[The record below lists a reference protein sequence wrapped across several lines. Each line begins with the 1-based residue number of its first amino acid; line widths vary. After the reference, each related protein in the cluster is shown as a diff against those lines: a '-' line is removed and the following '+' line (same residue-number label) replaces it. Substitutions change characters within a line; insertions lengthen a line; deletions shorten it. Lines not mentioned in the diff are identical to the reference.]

1 MLLKN
6 VKSTLGETFAWPLS
20 YILQHGVLETVT
32 YICQHRKAYITALS
46 HLHTVYTSA
55 GLEYELV

>member
-1 MLLKN
+1 MILKN
-6 VKSTLGETFAWPLS
+6 VKSTIGETFAWHLS
-20 YILQHGVLETVT
+20 YILQPGVLETVR

-46 HLHTVYTSA
+46 NIYTRA